1 MPKHTLFVCQSCQH
15 SSEDRPKDQPTD
27 GTHLFEQ
34 LNSLTAKESQFNHVE
49 IQAVGCLW
57 TCDKPCAVAFS
68 APTKPT
74 YLFTTL
80 PTAETAPALLQF
92 SHLYLTSTTGDI
104 PWKQFPTVLQSASIA
119 KIPAIEEESKTDE
132 STRD

>member
-1 MPKHTLFVCQSCQH
+1 MSKPILFVCQSCHH
-15 SSEDRPKDQPTD
+15 SSEKCPEHQPAD
-27 GTHLFEQ
+27 GTLLLEKLNKLAAEQ
-34 LNSLTAKESQFNHVE
+34 SQSDKLE

-80 PTAETAPALLQF
+80 PTDQTAPSLLQF
-92 SHLYLTSTTGDI
+92 GDLYLTSNTGDI
-104 PWKQFPTVLQSASIA
+104 PWKQFSAVLQSASIA
-119 KIPAIEEESKTDE
+119 KIPAVG
-132 STRD
+132 

>member
-1 MPKHTLFVCQSCQH
+1 MLTHTLFVCKSCHH
-15 SSEDRPKDQPTD
+15 SSEKRPEHQPAD
-27 GTHLFEQ
+27 GALLVETLNILAAEQ
-34 LNSLTAKESQFNHVE
+34 SQSDKFE
-49 IQAVGCLW
+49 IQPVGCLW

-92 SHLYLTSTTGDI
+92 GNLYLNSTTGDI
-104 PWKQFPTVLQSASIA
+104 PWKQFPAVLQSASIA
-119 KIPAIEEESKTDE
+119 KIPAVE
-132 STRD
+132 